1 MKENKLYVIRKVL
14 MAKDVKDALRKDS
27 KTPVSEI
34 FIDDDW
40 AKATKERAPENGQI
54 SGFGKI

>member
-1 MKENKLYVIRKVL
+1 